1 MNWSDFIT
9 EIENGKLGKRYSDY
23 ELASIINVKREVIYK
38 IRTGLTSKPQQSTI
52 NKLEQGLHIKID
64 ASDPDNITYQQL
76 HDKEPEDKFDGVMSV
91 YIYPLISTVYAGEP
105 DELYIEHPDES
116 ADFVYGR
123 KDHRCFALRV
133 SGKSMETT
141 LRDGDI
147 VLVDMDLLPADGDL
161 VAVKLKNGHQY
172 IKRYKNLN
180 YAFVQLSSDNSDY
193 GIRVIDKNDIEAIYP
208 VVSINLNIRNGDR
221 QN

>member
-1 MNWSDFIT
+1 MTWSEFIS
-9 EIENGKLGKRYSDY
+9 EVENGKLGKRYSDY

-38 IRTGLTSKPQQSTI
+38 IKTGLTNKPQQSTI
-52 NKLEQGLHIKID
+52 NKLEQGLKIKID
-64 ASDPDNITYQQL
+64 ASDPENITYHKVQ
-76 HDKEPEDKFDGVMSV
+76 DKEPEDKFDGVMSV

-105 DELYIEHPDES
+105 EMLYVEHPDES

-123 KDHRCFALRV
+123 KDHRCFALKV

-180 YAFVQLSSDNSDY
+180 YAFIQLSSDNSDY

-221 QN
+221 QS